1 MPRSNEQSLK
11 DAIGSFL
18 KTSRLS
24 GKLANQKI
32 IDGWEKI
39 MGKMIAKHTV
49 QISIHDKKLFL
60 HLDSAPLKQELFYS
74 REKIIQMLNE
84 EAGEEVIKEIVFR
97 Q

>member
-1 MPRSNEQSLK
+1 MSANEQSLK

-18 KTSRLS
+18 KSSRLS

-39 MGKMIAKHTV
+39 MGKMIAKHTK
-49 QISIHDKKLFL
+49 QISIYDKKLFL

-74 REKIIQMLNE
+74 REKIIQILNE

-97 Q
+97 

>member
-1 MPRSNEQSLK
+1 MSSNEQSLK

-18 KTSRLS
+18 KSSRLS
-24 GKLANQKI
+24 GKLANRKI

-39 MGKMIAKHTV
+39 MGTMIARHTK
-49 QISIHDKKLFL
+49 QISIYDKKLFL

-74 REKIIQMLNE
+74 REKIIRMLNE

-97 Q
+97 